1 MNAEFLAR
9 LARAQTEEEK
19 DWLLAELSL
28 SVLSP
33 ELRAMV
39 LAAAVPHWF
48 DANILAALQPD
59 LAQQAEA
66 LYLELQHL
74 PFVEGFADRG
84 HNIHE
89 RTRKA
94 MLKHLWETDEQ
105 AFKQFSQR
113 LVDYF
118 GVENPN
124 RIEQI
129 YHAVVADFEAG
140 SSQFEQ
146 YIWELD
152 GNFRRGEAEAL
163 LAAVQE
169 QVEAKRV
176 PDTFAADVVY
186 WFGQIHFRFYEAQEA
201 LSRYDTA
208 LQLYEQ
214 VGAKL
219 GKANTLSAIGDVL
232 QFLDRRDEALER
244 YDTALQLYEQ
254 VGDNLGKANTL
265 KSIGDVLQFLK
276 RCDEALERYD
286 TALKLFEQV
295 GSNLGKANTLSAI
308 GDVLQFLDRR
318 DEALERYD
326 TALQLYEQVGAKLGK
341 ANTLRAIGDV
351 LQFLDRR
358 DEALERYDTALQLYE
373 QVGDNLGKANTLS
386 AIGDVLQFLDRR
398 DEALERYDTALQL
411 YEQVGANLGKANT
424 LRAIG
429 RMQQTLMQFEAAL
442 NNYQQ
447 ALNLYQESGDRWSE
461 AMTLQNLAIL
471 YNQIGRVREGYVTA
485 YQANSI
491 LQDIEVPLSVMPY
504 PNWLKRS
511 IRFANQG
518 KWQLT
523 LLIVVGVLAFPFAL
537 SFVAAIFLWRV
548 TFGRLFAT
556 QPILLKWRYGLYALL
571 SLAIVLL
578 VAWIYMR

>member
-9 LARAQTEEEK
+9 LAQAQTEEEK
-19 DWLLAELSL
+19 DWLLAELFL

-33 ELRAMV
+33 ELRAMA

-48 DANILAALQPD
+48 DANILVALQPD

-74 PFVEGFADRG
+74 PFVEGFPDRG

-94 MLKHLWETDEQ
+94 MLKHLWETDEE

-118 GVENPN
+118 SAEDTN

-129 YHAVVADFEAG
+129 YHAVMADFEGG
-140 SSQFEQ
+140 SSQFER
-146 YIWELD
+146 YITSLD
-152 GNFRRGEAEAL
+152 HNFRREEAEAL

-169 QVEAKRV
+169 LVEAKRV
-176 PDTFAADVVY
+176 PESFAADVVS
-186 WFGQIHFRFYEAQEA
+186 WFGQIHFRFYEAQKA

-208 LQLYEQ
+208 LKLYEQ

-219 GKANTLSAIGDVL
+219 GKANTLQAIGDVL
-232 QFLDRRDEALER
+232 QFLDRRE
-244 YDTALQLYEQ
+244 
-254 VGDNLGKANTL
+254 
-265 KSIGDVLQFLK
+265 
-276 RCDEALERYD
+276 EALERYD
-286 TALKLFEQV
+286 TALKL
-295 GSNLGKANTLSAI
+295 
-308 GDVLQFLDRR
+308 
-318 DEALERYD
+318 
-326 TALQLYEQVGAKLGK
+326 YEQVGDKLGK
-341 ANTLRAIGDV
+341 ANTLKAI
-351 LQFLDRR
+351 
-358 DEALERYDTALQLYE
+358 A
-373 QVGDNLGKANTLS
+373 
-386 AIGDVLQFLDRR
+386 
-398 DEALERYDTALQL
+398 
-411 YEQVGANLGKANT
+411 
-424 LRAIG
+424 

-442 NNYQQ
+442 DNYQR
-447 ALNLYQESGDRWSE
+447 ALNLYQEIGNRWSE
-461 AMTLQNLAIL
+461 AITLQNLATF
-471 YNQIGRVREGYVTA
+471 YNQIGRVREGFVAA

-491 LQDIEVPLSVMPY
+491 LQNLEVPLSVRPY

-511 IRFANQG
+511 MRFAEQG

-537 SFVAAIFLWRV
+537 SFAGAIFLWRV

-556 QPILLKWRYGLYALL
+556 QPILRKWRYGLYALL
-571 SLAIVLL
+571 GLAIALL

>member
-33 ELRAMV
+33 ELRVMA

-48 DANILAALQPD
+48 DANILVALQPD
-59 LAQQAEA
+59 LARQAEA

-94 MLKHLWETDEQ
+94 MLKHLWKTDEQ

-118 GVENPN
+118 DAENPN

-129 YHAVVADFEAG
+129 YHAVMADFEAG
-140 SSQFEQ
+140 SSQFED
-146 YIWELD
+146 YIRSLD
-152 GNFRRGEAEAL
+152 HNFRRGEAEAL

-176 PDTFAADVVY
+176 PDTFAADVVC
-186 WFGQIHFRFYEAQEA
+186 WFGQIHFRFYEVQEA

-219 GKANTLSAIGDVL
+219 GKANTLKAIGDVL
-232 QFLDRRDEALER
+232 QFLKRREEALER

-254 VGDNLGKANTL
+254 VGDNVGKANTL
-265 KSIGDVLQFLK
+265 RAIGDVLKFLK

-286 TALKLFEQV
+286 TALQLYEQV
-295 GSNLGKANTLSAI
+295 GSKLGKANTLSAI
-308 GDVLQFLDRR
+308 GDVLQFLKRC

-358 DEALERYDTALQLYE
+358 EEALKRYDTALKLYE
-373 QVGDNLGKANTLS
+373 QVGDNLGKANTLK
-386 AIGDVLQFLDRR
+386 AIGDVALANEQYS
-398 DEALERYDTALQL
+398 EALEHYHRALALVEQIHDLYSTARVW
-411 YEQVGANLGKANT
+411 YYIGKASAALDNKPEAISAFT
-424 LRAIG
+424 TAASIFRNIKLEDFAQFCERAI
-429 RMQQTLMQFEAAL
+429 E
-442 NNYQQ
+442 
-447 ALNLYQESGDRWSE
+447 E
-461 AMTLQNLAIL
+461 
-471 YNQIGRVREGYVTA
+471 
-485 YQANSI
+485 
-491 LQDIEVPLSVMPY
+491 IE
-504 PNWLKRS
+504 
-511 IRFANQG
+511 
-518 KWQLT
+518 
-523 LLIVVGVLAFPFAL
+523 
-537 SFVAAIFLWRV
+537 
-548 TFGRLFAT
+548 
-556 QPILLKWRYGLYALL
+556 
-571 SLAIVLL
+571 
-578 VAWIYMR
+578 